1 MQATST
7 DTNLI
12 KSILK
17 SESVNDTESSIINDY
32 DFSVLQS
39 PTNININN
47 VGELIFVAGSK
58 WKDRTLIRNAVN
70 SYASIAGFS
79 VFHSSEYIRCSRFGE
94 PKKKSSRDFLGGQL
108 KCGCSFSITLASS
121 QKVKQMP
128 KKISSSSK
136 PKYRANWDDNVP
148 VIIKKANCKH
158 SGLCKPSPQQ
168 QLFSRSRSG
177 QYIKAINETALF
189 TLCNFFKHNKRLKS
203 TTIRSVLKPI
213 WPQNKNITKHDIYN
227 MRVRVKRLLPILDR
241 CASFENFQNEINATA
256 LLSGLDSKDI
266 TDDEIYSL
274 ADEIWQ
280 DVMND
285 NIDDDGEE
293 SSLVSFT
300 DYLKILSDK
309 APGFVYD
316 LAYDSKGTIN
326 GAVWQTATMR
336 DNFERFG
343 GFICLDVMKRG
354 INKLLWPYSAVAMY
368 NDLEQV
374 CSGYELI
381 LVVDWFETISYLTDF
396 VNK

>member
-1 MQATST
+1 
-7 DTNLI
+7 
-12 KSILK
+12 
-17 SESVNDTESSIINDY
+17 
-32 DFSVLQS
+32 
-39 PTNININN
+39 
-47 VGELIFVAGSK
+47 
-58 WKDRTLIRNAVN
+58 
-70 SYASIAGFS
+70 
-79 VFHSSEYIRCSRFGE
+79 
-94 PKKKSSRDFLGGQL
+94 
-108 KCGCSFSITLASS
+108 
-121 QKVKQMP
+121 
-128 KKISSSSK
+128 
-136 PKYRANWDDNVP
+136 
-148 VIIKKANCKH
+148 
-158 SGLCKPSPQQ
+158 
-168 QLFSRSRSG
+168 
-177 QYIKAINETALF
+177 
-189 TLCNFFKHNKRLKS
+189 
-203 TTIRSVLKPI
+203 
-213 WPQNKNITKHDIYN
+213 

-381 LVVDWFETISYLTDF
+381 LVVDWFETINYLTDF

>member
-128 KKISSSSK
+128 KKFPHHQS
-136 PKYRANWDDNVP
+136 
-148 VIIKKANCKH
+148 
-158 SGLCKPSPQQ
+158 
-168 QLFSRSRSG
+168 
-177 QYIKAINETALF
+177 
-189 TLCNFFKHNKRLKS
+189 
-203 TTIRSVLKPI
+203 
-213 WPQNKNITKHDIYN
+213 QNI
-227 MRVRVKRLLPILDR
+227 
-241 CASFENFQNEINATA
+241 E
-256 LLSGLDSKDI
+256 
-266 TDDEIYSL
+266 
-274 ADEIWQ
+274 
-280 DVMND
+280 
-285 NIDDDGEE
+285 
-293 SSLVSFT
+293 
-300 DYLKILSDK
+300 KIGMIML
-309 APGFVYD
+309 
-316 LAYDSKGTIN
+316 
-326 GAVWQTATMR
+326 R
-336 DNFERFG
+336 
-343 GFICLDVMKRG
+343 
-354 INKLLWPYSAVAMY
+354 
-368 NDLEQV
+368 
-374 CSGYELI
+374 
-381 LVVDWFETISYLTDF
+381 
-396 VNK
+396 